1 LVCVP
6 HKHKFCG
13 FLVDAQGLHGFV
25 SNKTPG
31 TARHHTLNKL
41 VAEAMVSAGIQMVLD
56 NQIGGSLAA
65 QRPFTSALQD
75 GKATD
80 SGLDHY
86 VSIG

>member
-1 LVCVP
+1 
-6 HKHKFCG
+6 
-13 FLVDAQGLHGFV
+13 
-25 SNKTPG
+25 
-31 TARHHTLNKL
+31 
-41 VAEAMVSAGIQMVLD
+41 MVSAGIQMVLD

-86 VSIG
+86 VSIGWPIP